1 MYLCTRK
8 QKQTTK
14 TPAAT
19 DNSGNKVMA
28 NANNYT
34 EDLLIKS
41 EDIQDT
47 NLRRTLCEMVSKLFN
62 AEAFLNEGGYNQV
75 CLQLNKDK
83 DGKQWK
89 MFVYYDNKH
98 ESYYFSFQDEDCED
112 TLFTRGYTFLQMVEQ
127 IEREINKVGGF
138 EWIEFTA
145 D

>member
-1 MYLCTRK
+1 
-8 QKQTTK
+8 
-14 TPAAT
+14 
-19 DNSGNKVMA
+19 MA
-28 NANNYT
+28 NANDYR

-47 NLRRTLCEMVSKLFN
+47 NLRRTFCEMVSKLFN
-62 AEAFLNEGGYNQV
+62 AAAFLNEEGYNQI

-98 ESYYFSFQDEDCED
+98 ESYYFSFQDEDYED
-112 TLFTRGYTFLQMVEQ
+112 TIFTRGYTFLQIVEQ
-127 IEREINKVGGF
+127 MEREINKVGGF